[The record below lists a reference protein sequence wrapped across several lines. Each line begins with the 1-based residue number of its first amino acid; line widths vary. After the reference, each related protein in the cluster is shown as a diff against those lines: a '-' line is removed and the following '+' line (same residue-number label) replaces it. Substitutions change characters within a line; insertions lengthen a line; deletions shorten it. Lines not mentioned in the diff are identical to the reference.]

1 MKNRIIGIIISAAFV
16 IIALAAGW
24 IHQRSKQN
32 EETSADISV
41 FQWTCE
47 DEADFRLSEIID
59 SVSFI
64 PIETNNDVLIGEI
77 NKLVFHDNFLYIL
90 DSNYTTTLYIFDS
103 QTGQFIQKIRKIGN
117 GPGEYNTIQDFSIN
131 EKEGC
136 IYLLCDK
143 EKVFTYTLSGEF
155 ISEGKLPFYATA
167 IEFFNDKFCFVCED
181 DDKGNLIVTDR
192 KYNIESSHF
201 PNKEYGD
208 NMRILV
214 HPFQKTKKGI
224 LYRRFLDNNIYRIDS
239 RGEISLLYQI
249 NLGTNLLEIDNVKS
263 FTSAELKFEMKYKR
277 CHIKYFTEND
287 NHSIIYFFDKN
298 EPYISVYNKKSKKV
312 KTSLLESVTDD
323 LGHKKLP
330 LLEYVSDQN
339 DFVVILQPTEIN
351 DVIPL
356 KENIKESI
364 SEDANPILYI
374 LHTKSDSYS
383 IKQQ

>member
-263 FTSAELKFEMKYKR
+263 FTNAELKFEMKYKR

>member
-298 EPYISVYNKKSKKV
+298 EPYISVYNKKSKN
-312 KTSLLESVTDD
+312 
-323 LGHKKLP
+323 KL
-330 LLEYVSDQN
+330 
-339 DFVVILQPTEIN
+339 
-351 DVIPL
+351 
-356 KENIKESI
+356 
-364 SEDANPILYI
+364 
-374 LHTKSDSYS
+374 
-383 IKQQ
+383 